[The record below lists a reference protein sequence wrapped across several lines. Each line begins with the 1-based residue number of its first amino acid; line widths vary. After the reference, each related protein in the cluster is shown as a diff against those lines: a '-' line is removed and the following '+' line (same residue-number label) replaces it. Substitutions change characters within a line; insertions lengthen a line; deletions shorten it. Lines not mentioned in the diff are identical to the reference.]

1 MKLINIVLIL
11 LLCNIQLYSQMKVGS
26 NPKSISNNN
35 VYFEIESTNN
45 QKIIVTKDS
54 AKMGLGVISPT
65 NLLHIKA
72 AQNPLRLEGLSKGDS
87 TEGILTINDS
97 GVIRKVSSINVGAAY
112 EPWFNVA
119 TNRGAT
125 LNTQNIYQMGRVGIG
140 NSSPS
145 SPLVVQGVTGNGVLK
160 LIAPSVAAG
169 DNWWMGF
176 GHGTTSTDANDR
188 ARIGVDILGGGFGR
202 LFFTTGAAGS
212 QTRAMFIDENQRVG
226 IGTNSPSN
234 KLHVLGNALFTP
246 RSSNDGLGGE
256 PVSVEIY
263 GKSPSGT
270 ATQVGGIKMGWYNAT
285 GGIEVLRGGGSYG
298 VGLAFNVSPDIS
310 GGTTFEAMRI
320 MLNGN
325 VGIGKTA
332 PSEKL
337 DVTGNI
343 RFSGVLLPNNIAG
356 TAGQF
361 LMSSGASVSPVW
373 TSLTATNTPNIYS
386 TDGTLAGN
394 RVVTQG
400 ANNLTFGSTTGN
412 LIFNPSTSG
421 RMGVGTT
428 SPQAKLHIN
437 SELAATN
444 TINADASV
452 LRLSRPSTVNINW
465 DNIAQFNLGSYAAAT
480 PNAETR
486 LDLVLNNLE
495 NADSTFAK
503 VMTWQANGNVG
514 IGKTAPASILDIAS
528 TSGSITNTRYS
539 ASNTLGANLIL
550 QKSFNNTNLTNQ
562 AVPAGDIIGR
572 IVWKSNTGAGFN
584 SASSAE
590 IRAEQVGIAS
600 ATNNGSK
607 IIFATSAE
615 NTTNFSDRMTITD
628 AGNVGIGTTAPSG
641 KLHVYFASGGDQPT
655 WERTNSAGGSIGAFA
670 GKYVLNN
677 LTTAST
683 SLVPNSFGVG
693 FNFAYKSNTESEI
706 FIGAIISK
714 LSNYATNKGRMDF
727 IVNGP
732 TNGLDIAMTID
743 SNKNVG
749 IGTTAPTSKLEV
761 NGAATNTV
769 AFNAAAAT
777 SIDFSASNIAITS
790 ATATAITLNNLKNGG
805 AYTLIFTSTA
815 ATGTVAFSATG
826 FTFVYVGTEAR
837 TSGKK
842 HIYSLI
848 VAGTEVYVTMGTQ
861 N

>member
-1 MKLINIVLIL
+1 MKYLIIFLSFVVVNEMSS
-11 LLCNIQLYSQMKVGS
+11 QLKVGS
-26 NPKSISNNN
+26 NTKQIGNNN
-35 VYFEIESTNN
+35 FFELESLLGN
-45 QKIIVTKDS
+45 KVVITKDS
-54 AKMGLGVISPT
+54 AKMGLGVINPT

-72 AQNPLRLEGLSKGDS
+72 PQNPLRIEGLSKGDS
-87 TEGILTINDS
+87 TEGVLTVNDS
-97 GVIRKVSSINVGAAY
+97 GVVRKVSSLNLGAAY

-119 TNRGAT
+119 TNRGAS

-188 ARIGVDILGGGFGR
+188 ARIGVDILGGGSGR
-202 LFFTTGAAGS
+202 LFFTTGATGS

-234 KLHVLGNALFTP
+234 KLHVVGNALFTP

-285 GGIEVLRGGGSYG
+285 GGIEVLRGGGAFG

-325 VGIGKTA
+325 VGIAKTA
-332 PSEKL
+332 PTEKL

-356 TAGQF
+356 TSGQF
-361 LMSSGASVSPVW
+361 LMSSGSSVSPVW
-373 TSLTATNTPNIYS
+373 TSLTATNTPNIY
-386 TDGTLAGN
+386 TTNGTLAGN
-394 RVVTQG
+394 RVVTQE
-400 ANNLTFGSTTGN
+400 ANNLTFSSTSGN
-412 LIFNPSTSG
+412 FIYNPSTSG
-421 RMGVGTT
+421 RMGVGTS

-452 LRLSRPSTVNINW
+452 LRLSRPSTTNVNW

-486 LDLVLNNLE
+486 LDLGLNNLE
-495 NADSTFAK
+495 NADSTFTK

-514 IGKTAPASILDIAS
+514 
-528 TSGSITNTRYS
+528 
-539 ASNTLGANLIL
+539 
-550 QKSFNNTNLTNQ
+550 
-562 AVPAGDIIGR
+562 V
-572 IVWKSNTGAGFN
+572 
-584 SASSAE
+584 
-590 IRAEQVGIAS
+590 
-600 ATNNGSK
+600 
-607 IIFATSAE
+607 
-615 NTTNFSDRMTITD
+615 
-628 AGNVGIGTTAPSG
+628 
-641 KLHVYFASGGDQPT
+641 
-655 WERTNSAGGSIGAFA
+655 
-670 GKYVLNN
+670 
-677 LTTAST
+677 
-683 SLVPNSFGVG
+683 
-693 FNFAYKSNTESEI
+693 
-706 FIGAIISK
+706 
-714 LSNYATNKGRMDF
+714 
-727 IVNGP
+727 
-732 TNGLDIAMTID
+732 
-743 SNKNVG
+743 
-749 IGTTAPTSKLEV
+749 GTTAPTSKLEV

-777 SIDFSASNIAITS
+777 SIDFSASNIAISS
-790 ATATAITLNNLKNGG
+790 ATTTAITLNNLKNGG

-815 ATGTVAFSATG
+815 ATGTVAFSASG

>member
-1 MKLINIVLIL
+1 MKYLIIFLSFVVVNEMSS
-11 LLCNIQLYSQMKVGS
+11 QLKVGS
-26 NPKSISNNN
+26 NTKQIGNNN
-35 VYFEIESTNN
+35 FFELESLLGN
-45 QKIIVTKDS
+45 KVVITKDS
-54 AKMGLGVISPT
+54 AKMGLGVINPT

-72 AQNPLRLEGLSKGDS
+72 PQNPLRIEGLSKGDS
-87 TEGILTINDS
+87 TEGVLTVNDS
-97 GVIRKVSSINVGAAY
+97 GVVRKVSSLNLGAAY

-119 TNRGAT
+119 TNRGAS

-188 ARIGVDILGGGFGR
+188 ARIGVDILGGGSGR

-234 KLHVLGNALFTP
+234 KLHVVGNALFTP

-285 GGIEVLRGGGSYG
+285 GGIEVLRGGGAFG

-325 VGIGKTA
+325 VGIAKTA
-332 PSEKL
+332 PTEKL

-356 TAGQF
+356 TSGQF
-361 LMSSGASVSPVW
+361 LMSSGSSVSPVW
-373 TSLTATNTPNIYS
+373 TSLTATNTPNIY
-386 TDGTLAGN
+386 TTNGTLAGN
-394 RVVTQG
+394 RVVTQE
-400 ANNLTFGSTTGN
+400 ANNLTFSSTSGN
-412 LIFNPSTSG
+412 FIYNPSTSG
-421 RMGVGTT
+421 RMGVGTS

-452 LRLSRPSTVNINW
+452 LRLSRPSTTNVNW

-486 LDLVLNNLE
+486 LDLGLNNLE
-495 NADSTFAK
+495 NADSTFTK

-514 IGKTAPASILDIAS
+514 
-528 TSGSITNTRYS
+528 
-539 ASNTLGANLIL
+539 
-550 QKSFNNTNLTNQ
+550 
-562 AVPAGDIIGR
+562 V
-572 IVWKSNTGAGFN
+572 
-584 SASSAE
+584 
-590 IRAEQVGIAS
+590 
-600 ATNNGSK
+600 
-607 IIFATSAE
+607 
-615 NTTNFSDRMTITD
+615 
-628 AGNVGIGTTAPSG
+628 
-641 KLHVYFASGGDQPT
+641 
-655 WERTNSAGGSIGAFA
+655 
-670 GKYVLNN
+670 
-677 LTTAST
+677 
-683 SLVPNSFGVG
+683 
-693 FNFAYKSNTESEI
+693 
-706 FIGAIISK
+706 
-714 LSNYATNKGRMDF
+714 
-727 IVNGP
+727 
-732 TNGLDIAMTID
+732 
-743 SNKNVG
+743 
-749 IGTTAPTSKLEV
+749 GTTAPTSKLEV
-761 NGAATNTV
+761 NGAATNNTSISTS
-769 AFNAAAAT
+769 NATIDFSLSNLAATTNTAT
-777 SIDFSASNIAITS
+777 SITLSNI
-790 ATATAITLNNLKNGG
+790 KNGG
-805 AYTLIFTSTA
+805 AYTLAFTSTA
-815 ATGTVAFSATG
+815 ASGVVTFTASG
-826 FTFVYVGTEAR
+826 FTFVYIGTVAR
-837 TSGKK
+837 TAGKK
-842 HIYSLI
+842 HIYNFVVI
-848 VAGTEVYVTMGTQ
+848 GTEVFVTMGTE

>member
-1 MKLINIVLIL
+1 MKRLILILIL
-11 LLCNIQLYSQMKVGS
+11 LHLSISMFSQLKVGK
-26 NPKSISNNN
+26 NTKQIGNNN
-35 VYFEIESTNN
+35 FFELESLIGS
-45 QKIIVTKDS
+45 KVVITKDS

-65 NLLHIKA
+65 NLLHIKS

-97 GVIRKVSSINVGAAY
+97 GIIRKVSSINVGAAY

-125 LNTQNIYQMGRVGIG
+125 LNTQNIYQMARVGIG

-202 LFFTTGAAGS
+202 LFFTTGASGS

-234 KLHVLGNALFTP
+234 KLHVAGNALFTP

-298 VGLAFNVSPDIS
+298 VGLAFNVSPDVP

-361 LMSSGASVSPVW
+361 LMSSGPSVSPVW
-373 TSLTATNTPNIYS
+373 TSLTAANAPNIYS

-400 ANNLTFGSTTGN
+400 ANTLTFSSTTGN

-428 SPQAKLHIN
+428 SPQAKLHVN
-437 SELAATN
+437 SEMAATN

-452 LRLSRPSTVNINW
+452 LRLSRPSTVNVNW

-486 LDLVLNNLE
+486 LDLGLNNLE
-495 NADSTFAK
+495 NADSTFTK

-514 IGKTAPASILDIAS
+514 IG
-528 TSGSITNTRYS
+528 
-539 ASNTLGANLIL
+539 
-550 QKSFNNTNLTNQ
+550 
-562 AVPAGDIIGR
+562 
-572 IVWKSNTGAGFN
+572 
-584 SASSAE
+584 
-590 IRAEQVGIAS
+590 
-600 ATNNGSK
+600 
-607 IIFATSAE
+607 
-615 NTTNFSDRMTITD
+615 
-628 AGNVGIGTTAPSG
+628 
-641 KLHVYFASGGDQPT
+641 
-655 WERTNSAGGSIGAFA
+655 
-670 GKYVLNN
+670 
-677 LTTAST
+677 
-683 SLVPNSFGVG
+683 
-693 FNFAYKSNTESEI
+693 
-706 FIGAIISK
+706 
-714 LSNYATNKGRMDF
+714 
-727 IVNGP
+727 
-732 TNGLDIAMTID
+732 
-743 SNKNVG
+743 
-749 IGTTAPTSKLEV
+749 TTAPTSRLEV
-761 NGAATNTV
+761 NGAATNNTSI
-769 AFNAAAAT
+769 NTSNTTIDYSLSNLAAT
-777 SIDFSASNIAITS
+777 SNTGTSITLSNI
-790 ATATAITLNNLKNGG
+790 KNGG
-805 AYTLIFTSTA
+805 AYTLAFTSTA
-815 ATGTVAFSATG
+815 VSGTVAFTATG
-826 FTFVYVGTEAR
+826 FTFVYIGTVAR

-842 HIYSLI
+842 HIYNFVVI
-848 VAGTEVYVTMGTQ
+848 GTEVFVTMGTE

>member
-1 MKLINIVLIL
+1 MKYLIIFLSFVVVNEMSS
-11 LLCNIQLYSQMKVGS
+11 QLKVGS
-26 NPKSISNNN
+26 NTKQIGNNN
-35 VYFEIESTNN
+35 FFELESLLGN
-45 QKIIVTKDS
+45 KVVITKDS
-54 AKMGLGVISPT
+54 AKMGLGVINPT

-72 AQNPLRLEGLSKGDS
+72 PQNPLRIEGLSKGDS
-87 TEGILTINDS
+87 TEGVLTVNDS
-97 GVIRKVSSINVGAAY
+97 GVVRKVSSLNLGAAY

-119 TNRGAT
+119 TNRGAS

-188 ARIGVDILGGGFGR
+188 ARIGVDILGGGSGR
-202 LFFTTGAAGS
+202 LFFTTGATGS

-234 KLHVLGNALFTP
+234 KLHVVGNALFTP

-285 GGIEVLRGGGSYG
+285 GGIEVLRGGGAFG

-325 VGIGKTA
+325 VGIAKTA
-332 PSEKL
+332 PTEKL

-356 TAGQF
+356 TSGQF
-361 LMSSGASVSPVW
+361 LMSSGSSVSPVW
-373 TSLTATNTPNIYS
+373 TSLTAANSPNIY
-386 TDGTLAGN
+386 TTNGTLAGN
-394 RVVTQG
+394 RVVTQE
-400 ANNLTFGSTTGN
+400 ANNLTFSSTSGN
-412 LIFNPSTSG
+412 FIYNPSTSG
-421 RMGVGTT
+421 RMGVGTS

-452 LRLSRPSTVNINW
+452 LRLSRPSTTNVNW

-486 LDLVLNNLE
+486 LDLGLNNLE
-495 NADSTFAK
+495 NADSTFTK

-514 IGKTAPASILDIAS
+514 
-528 TSGSITNTRYS
+528 
-539 ASNTLGANLIL
+539 
-550 QKSFNNTNLTNQ
+550 
-562 AVPAGDIIGR
+562 V
-572 IVWKSNTGAGFN
+572 
-584 SASSAE
+584 
-590 IRAEQVGIAS
+590 
-600 ATNNGSK
+600 
-607 IIFATSAE
+607 
-615 NTTNFSDRMTITD
+615 
-628 AGNVGIGTTAPSG
+628 
-641 KLHVYFASGGDQPT
+641 
-655 WERTNSAGGSIGAFA
+655 
-670 GKYVLNN
+670 
-677 LTTAST
+677 
-683 SLVPNSFGVG
+683 
-693 FNFAYKSNTESEI
+693 
-706 FIGAIISK
+706 
-714 LSNYATNKGRMDF
+714 
-727 IVNGP
+727 
-732 TNGLDIAMTID
+732 
-743 SNKNVG
+743 
-749 IGTTAPTSKLEV
+749 GTTAPTSKLEV

-777 SIDFSASNIAITS
+777 SIDFSASNIAISS
-790 ATATAITLNNLKNGG
+790 ATTTAITLNNLKNGG

-815 ATGTVAFSATG
+815 ATGTVAFSASG

>member
-1 MKLINIVLIL
+1 
-11 LLCNIQLYSQMKVGS
+11 MKVGS

-35 VYFEIESTNN
+35 IYFEIESTNN

-54 AKMGLGVISPT
+54 AKMGLGVLSPT
-65 NLLHIKA
+65 NLLHLKA
-72 AQNPLRLEGLSKGDS
+72 PQNPLRIEGLSKGDS
-87 TEGILTINDS
+87 TEGVLTVNDS
-97 GVIRKVSSINVGAAY
+97 GIIRKVSSLNLGAAY

-119 TNRGAT
+119 TNRGAS

-188 ARIGVDILGGGFGR
+188 ARIGVDILGGGSGR
-202 LFFTTGAAGS
+202 LFFTTGATGS

-234 KLHVLGNALFTP
+234 KLHVVGNALFTP

-285 GGIEVLRGGGSYG
+285 GGIEVLRGGGAYG

-325 VGIGKTA
+325 VGIAKTA
-332 PSEKL
+332 PTEKL

-361 LMSSGASVSPVW
+361 LMSSGSSVSPVW
-373 TSLTATNTPNIYS
+373 TSLTAANSPNIY
-386 TDGTLAGN
+386 TTNGTLAGN
-394 RVVTQG
+394 RVVTQE
-400 ANNLTFGSTTGN
+400 ANNLTFSSTSGN
-412 LIFNPSTSG
+412 FIYNPSTSG
-421 RMGVGTT
+421 RMGVGTS

-452 LRLSRPSTVNINW
+452 LRLSRPSTTNVNW
-465 DNIAQFNLGSYAAAT
+465 DNIAQFNLGSYAALT

-486 LDLVLNNLE
+486 LDLGLNNLE
-495 NADSTFAK
+495 NADSTFTK

-514 IGKTAPASILDIAS
+514 
-528 TSGSITNTRYS
+528 
-539 ASNTLGANLIL
+539 
-550 QKSFNNTNLTNQ
+550 
-562 AVPAGDIIGR
+562 V
-572 IVWKSNTGAGFN
+572 
-584 SASSAE
+584 
-590 IRAEQVGIAS
+590 
-600 ATNNGSK
+600 
-607 IIFATSAE
+607 
-615 NTTNFSDRMTITD
+615 
-628 AGNVGIGTTAPSG
+628 
-641 KLHVYFASGGDQPT
+641 
-655 WERTNSAGGSIGAFA
+655 
-670 GKYVLNN
+670 
-677 LTTAST
+677 
-683 SLVPNSFGVG
+683 
-693 FNFAYKSNTESEI
+693 
-706 FIGAIISK
+706 
-714 LSNYATNKGRMDF
+714 
-727 IVNGP
+727 
-732 TNGLDIAMTID
+732 
-743 SNKNVG
+743 
-749 IGTTAPTSKLEV
+749 GTTAPTSKLEV
-761 NGAATNTV
+761 NGAATNNTSISTS
-769 AFNAAAAT
+769 NATIDFSLSNLAATTNTAT
-777 SIDFSASNIAITS
+777 SITLSNI
-790 ATATAITLNNLKNGG
+790 KNGG
-805 AYTLIFTSTA
+805 AYTLAFTSTA
-815 ATGTVAFSATG
+815 ASGVVTFTASG
-826 FTFVYVGTEAR
+826 FTFVYIGTVAR
-837 TSGKK
+837 TAGKK
-842 HIYSLI
+842 HIYNFVVI
-848 VAGTEVYVTMGTQ
+848 GTEVFVTMGTE

>member
-1 MKLINIVLIL
+1 
-11 LLCNIQLYSQMKVGS
+11 
-26 NPKSISNNN
+26 
-35 VYFEIESTNN
+35 
-45 QKIIVTKDS
+45 
-54 AKMGLGVISPT
+54 
-65 NLLHIKA
+65 
-72 AQNPLRLEGLSKGDS
+72 
-87 TEGILTINDS
+87 
-97 GVIRKVSSINVGAAY
+97 
-112 EPWFNVA
+112 
-119 TNRGAT
+119 
-125 LNTQNIYQMGRVGIG
+125 
-140 NSSPS
+140 
-145 SPLVVQGVTGNGVLK
+145 
-160 LIAPSVAAG
+160 
-169 DNWWMGF
+169 
-176 GHGTTSTDANDR
+176 
-188 ARIGVDILGGGFGR
+188 
-202 LFFTTGAAGS
+202 
-212 QTRAMFIDENQRVG
+212 MFIDENQRVG

-234 KLHVLGNALFTP
+234 KLHVVGNALFTP

-270 ATQVGGIKMGWYNAT
+270 ATQVGGIRMGWYNAT
-285 GGIEVLRGGGSYG
+285 GGIEILRGGGSFG
-298 VGLAFNVSPDIS
+298 VGLAFNVSPDFA

-325 VGIGKTA
+325 VGIAKTA
-332 PSEKL
+332 PTERL

-400 ANNLTFGSTTGN
+400 ANNLTFSSTSGN
-412 LIFNPSTSG
+412 FIYNPTTSG
-421 RMGVGTT
+421 RMGVGTS
-428 SPQAKLHIN
+428 SPQAKLHVN
-437 SELAATN
+437 SEMAATN

-452 LRLSRPSTVNINW
+452 LRLSRPTTVNVNW

-486 LDLVLNNLE
+486 LDLGLNNLE
-495 NADSTFAK
+495 NADSTFTK
-503 VMTWQANGNVG
+503 VMTWQAN
-514 IGKTAPASILDIAS
+514 
-528 TSGSITNTRYS
+528 
-539 ASNTLGANLIL
+539 
-550 QKSFNNTNLTNQ
+550 
-562 AVPAGDIIGR
+562 
-572 IVWKSNTGAGFN
+572 
-584 SASSAE
+584 
-590 IRAEQVGIAS
+590 
-600 ATNNGSK
+600 
-607 IIFATSAE
+607 
-615 NTTNFSDRMTITD
+615 
-628 AGNVGIGTTAPSG
+628 GNVGIGTTAPSG
-641 KLHVYFASGGDQPT
+641 KLHVNFASGGDQPT
-655 WERTNSAGGSIGAFA
+655 WERTNTGSGSIGAFA

-706 FIGAIISK
+706 FIGAITSR

-732 TNGLDIAMTID
+732 TNGSDIAMTID

-749 IGTTAPTSKLEV
+749 IGTTAPTSRLEV

-769 AFNAAAAT
+769 ALNAAAAT

-815 ATGTVAFSATG
+815 ATGTVAFSASG

>member
-1 MKLINIVLIL
+1 
-11 LLCNIQLYSQMKVGS
+11 MKVGS

>member
-1 MKLINIVLIL
+1 
-11 LLCNIQLYSQMKVGS
+11 
-26 NPKSISNNN
+26 
-35 VYFEIESTNN
+35 
-45 QKIIVTKDS
+45 
-54 AKMGLGVISPT
+54 
-65 NLLHIKA
+65 
-72 AQNPLRLEGLSKGDS
+72 
-87 TEGILTINDS
+87 
-97 GVIRKVSSINVGAAY
+97 
-112 EPWFNVA
+112 
-119 TNRGAT
+119 
-125 LNTQNIYQMGRVGIG
+125 
-140 NSSPS
+140 
-145 SPLVVQGVTGNGVLK
+145 
-160 LIAPSVAAG
+160 
-169 DNWWMGF
+169 
-176 GHGTTSTDANDR
+176 
-188 ARIGVDILGGGFGR
+188 
-202 LFFTTGAAGS
+202 
-212 QTRAMFIDENQRVG
+212 MFISENQRVG

-234 KLHVLGNALFTP
+234 KLHVVGNALFTP

-285 GGIEVLRGGGSYG
+285 GGIEILRGGGAYG
-298 VGLAFNVSPDIS
+298 VGLAFNISPDNNT
-310 GGTTFEAMRI
+310 GTTFEAMRI
-320 MLNGN
+320 MHSGN
-325 VGIGKTA
+325 VGIGNTA
-332 PSEKL
+332 PTEKL

-361 LMSSGASVSPVW
+361 LMSSGSSVSPVW

-421 RMGVGTT
+421 RMGIGTS

-452 LRLSRPSTVNINW
+452 LRLSRPTTVNVNW

-486 LDLVLNNLE
+486 LDLGLNNLE
-495 NADSTFAK
+495 NADSTFTK
-503 VMTWQANGNVG
+503 VMTWQANG
-514 IGKTAPASILDIAS
+514 
-528 TSGSITNTRYS
+528 
-539 ASNTLGANLIL
+539 
-550 QKSFNNTNLTNQ
+550 
-562 AVPAGDIIGR
+562 
-572 IVWKSNTGAGFN
+572 
-584 SASSAE
+584 
-590 IRAEQVGIAS
+590 
-600 ATNNGSK
+600 
-607 IIFATSAE
+607 
-615 NTTNFSDRMTITD
+615 
-628 AGNVGIGTTAPSG
+628 
-641 KLHVYFASGGDQPT
+641 
-655 WERTNSAGGSIGAFA
+655 
-670 GKYVLNN
+670 
-677 LTTAST
+677 
-683 SLVPNSFGVG
+683 
-693 FNFAYKSNTESEI
+693 
-706 FIGAIISK
+706 
-714 LSNYATNKGRMDF
+714 
-727 IVNGP
+727 
-732 TNGLDIAMTID
+732 
-743 SNKNVG
+743 NVG

-769 AFNAAAAT
+769 ALNAAAAT

-826 FTFVYVGTEAR
+826 FSFVYVGTEAR

>member
-1 MKLINIVLIL
+1 MKYLIIFLSFVVVNEMSS
-11 LLCNIQLYSQMKVGS
+11 QLKVGS
-26 NPKSISNNN
+26 NTKQIGNNN
-35 VYFEIESTNN
+35 FFELESLLGN
-45 QKIIVTKDS
+45 KVVITKDS
-54 AKMGLGVISPT
+54 AKMGLGVLSPT
-65 NLLHIKA
+65 NLLHLKA
-72 AQNPLRLEGLSKGDS
+72 PQNPIRLEGLSKGDS
-87 TEGILTINDS
+87 TEGVLTVNDS
-97 GVIRKVSSINVGAAY
+97 GVVRKVSSLNLGAAY

-188 ARIGVDILGGGFGR
+188 ARIGVDILGGGSGR
-202 LFFTTGAAGS
+202 LFFTTGATGS

-234 KLHVLGNALFTP
+234 KLHVVGNALFTP

-285 GGIEVLRGGGSYG
+285 GGIEVLRGGGAFG

-325 VGIGKTA
+325 VGIAKTA
-332 PSEKL
+332 PTEKL

-361 LMSSGASVSPVW
+361 LMSSGSSVSPVW
-373 TSLTATNTPNIYS
+373 TSLTAANSPNIY
-386 TDGTLAGN
+386 TTNGTLAGN
-394 RVVTQG
+394 RVVTQE
-400 ANNLTFGSTTGN
+400 ANNLTFSSTSGN
-412 LIFNPSTSG
+412 FIYNPSTSG
-421 RMGVGTT
+421 RMGVGTS

-452 LRLSRPSTVNINW
+452 LRLSRPSTTNVNW

-486 LDLVLNNLE
+486 LDLGLNNLE
-495 NADSTFAK
+495 NADSTFTK

-514 IGKTAPASILDIAS
+514 
-528 TSGSITNTRYS
+528 
-539 ASNTLGANLIL
+539 
-550 QKSFNNTNLTNQ
+550 
-562 AVPAGDIIGR
+562 V
-572 IVWKSNTGAGFN
+572 
-584 SASSAE
+584 
-590 IRAEQVGIAS
+590 
-600 ATNNGSK
+600 
-607 IIFATSAE
+607 
-615 NTTNFSDRMTITD
+615 
-628 AGNVGIGTTAPSG
+628 
-641 KLHVYFASGGDQPT
+641 
-655 WERTNSAGGSIGAFA
+655 
-670 GKYVLNN
+670 
-677 LTTAST
+677 
-683 SLVPNSFGVG
+683 
-693 FNFAYKSNTESEI
+693 
-706 FIGAIISK
+706 
-714 LSNYATNKGRMDF
+714 
-727 IVNGP
+727 
-732 TNGLDIAMTID
+732 
-743 SNKNVG
+743 
-749 IGTTAPTSKLEV
+749 GTTAPTSKLEV
-761 NGAATNTV
+761 NGAATNNTSISTS
-769 AFNAAAAT
+769 NATIDFSLSNLAATTNTAT
-777 SIDFSASNIAITS
+777 SITLSNI
-790 ATATAITLNNLKNGG
+790 KNGG
-805 AYTLIFTSTA
+805 AYTLAFTSTA
-815 ATGTVAFSATG
+815 ASGVVTFTASG
-826 FTFVYVGTEAR
+826 FTFVYIGTVAR
-837 TSGKK
+837 TAGKK
-842 HIYSLI
+842 HIYNFVVI
-848 VAGTEVYVTMGTQ
+848 GTEVFVTMGTE